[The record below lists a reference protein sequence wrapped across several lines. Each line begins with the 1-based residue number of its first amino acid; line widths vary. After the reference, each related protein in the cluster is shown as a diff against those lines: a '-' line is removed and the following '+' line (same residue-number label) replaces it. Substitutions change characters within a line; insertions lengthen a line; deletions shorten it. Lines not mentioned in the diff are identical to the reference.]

1 MLAQEAKK
9 KNTAICENLRKLGC
23 PGLQVKVDNWGSF
36 FLQRLQQLYHEEELL
51 DLTIKFPTSD
61 ITVQAHRLV
70 ITTCTDY
77 FMQLERKQKEK
88 ENYNGVLIMPPDM
101 PYECVKSIISFM
113 YTGHLEYW
121 TSEQNALYKT
131 AQKMNMAVLTK
142 LLDAQFNT
150 SNLQISPVTNEKT
163 SVSLQS
169 KVVSPNKKTLIH
181 QTMPATPLPGRKLPI
196 WRRKIDSPSM
206 NDSGSYGHR
215 HNEAN
220 SGPSR
225 FDLPEVE
232 DIALGVFSSFDDIT
246 YNTKPIVRAT
256 SDSNDKKNDSR
267 SNRNDTDDDDE
278 EPQEK
283 NWDNNSDDDWI
294 STKSNSKS
302 QDGAS
307 ASKRVRFELEEKEN
321 LEKSKN
327 SSQSSPESINNHA
340 KIIREVLK
348 KYPHLVKNNKNI
360 RLKIMQKEPKSS
372 ESSSSKTKVS
382 YVVLKSDHLIPDAT
396 ENEEKND
403 GNDSGPWKCHK
414 CDLDEEYH
422 NYYMYRRH
430 MQDVHD
436 EKFDPRVCEHCGY
449 KAAKRNILMYHL
461 YTKHNV
467 PPPKSMSFPKCHAC
481 NYVALSETLLVRHQ
495 INHKHRPLSLSSSSV
510 SEEIQCVQCGEA
522 FKDVSE
528 LANHEINT
536 GHGTTINGKDK
547 GFRCPYCHKVFVRPT
562 NLRVHIDCQHKKQ
575 EVMPAELEMLPSIPL
590 EPSSEA
596 EALSNVAS
604 GIAASLGVGDTITT
618 ETITSSDHQEIHTT
632 ETSYVVNEMDLNN
645 ITHEEAFNGHGQ
657 QMIMLI
663 DNDNYQQGELSQ
675 EIHNQQPQQI
685 HISSN
690 EQVVMQNTEEGGMIV
705 YIHGTDDSSSQA
717 YATYQTVTSHDT
729 EEIVEEVVEEV
740 LEEGDTEHSDQN
752 VVEGEDGNQ
761 EQVEEVIQYVEEE
774 TEIVEYD
781 EEQSQSNDGNQQAQE
796 PMMII
801 EEEHLERVES
811 ANEEETK
818 PKMSSDLAGEWD
830 EDSMEMAES

>member
-1 MLAQEAKK
+1 MSTIFHTKPSQS
-9 KNTAICENLRKLGC
+9 
-23 PGLQVKVDNWGSF
+23 PGLKQVKVDNWGSF

-70 ITTCTDY
+70 LTTCTDY
-77 FMQLERKQKEK
+77 FMLLERKQKER
-88 ENYNGVLIMPPDM
+88 EDYDGILVMPPDM

-113 YTGHLEYW
+113 YTGQLEYW

-131 AQKMNMAVLTK
+131 AQKMNITVLTK

-150 SNLQISPVTNEKT
+150 NNLQATSVTNEKT
-163 SVSLQS
+163 SVSMQS
-169 KVVSPNKKTLIH
+169 KITSPVKKISPTS
-181 QTMPATPLPGRKLPI
+181 QAMPTTILPGRKLPI
-196 WRRKIDSPSM
+196 WRRRLDSPSM
-206 NDSGSYGHR
+206 NSDSGSYGHR
-215 HNEAN
+215 SNEAN

-256 SDSNDKKNDSR
+256 SESSGEKNNSTR
-267 SNRNDTDDDDE
+267 SNRNDTEDEDDE
-278 EPQEK
+278 SQEK
-283 NWDNNSDDDWI
+283 HWENNSDDDWI
-294 STKSNSKS
+294 STKSNSRS

-321 LEKSKN
+321 MEKSKN
-327 SSQSSPESINNHA
+327 TSQSSPESINNHA

-372 ESSSSKTKVS
+372 DSSSSKTKVS
-382 YVVLKSDHLIPDAT
+382 YVVLKSDHLIPDAS

-481 NYVALSETLLVRHQ
+481 SYVALSETLLVRHQ
-495 INHKHRPLSLSSSSV
+495 INHKHRPLSLSRSSV
-510 SEEIQCVQCGEA
+510 TEEIQCVQCGEA

-547 GFRCPYCHKVFVRPT
+547 GFRCPYCHKVFVRST
-562 NLRVHIDCQHKKQ
+562 NLRVHIDCQHKKR
-575 EVMPAELEMLPSIPL
+575 ENVPSETESLPAIPL

-604 GIAASLGVGDTITT
+604 GIAASLGVGDTMTT
-618 ETITSSDHQEIHTT
+618 ETITSDHHQEMHTS
-632 ETSYVVNEMDLNN
+632 ETSFVVNEMELNSM
-645 ITHEEAFNGHGQ
+645 THDAAFNGHGQ

-663 DNDNYQQGELSQ
+663 DNESFDQQGELTQ
-675 EIHNQQPQQI
+675 DEHHQQPQQL

-690 EQVVMQNTEEGGMIV
+690 EQLVMQGTEDGMIV
-705 YIHGTDDSSSQA
+705 YIHGTDDSSNQA
-717 YATYQTVTSHDT
+717 YATYQTVTSNDN

-740 LEEGDTEHSDQN
+740 LEEADGEHGDQN
-752 VVEGEDGNQ
+752 SAEAEDSNQ

-781 EEQSQSNDGNQQAQE
+781 EEQSQSNDGSHQVQE
-796 PMMII
+796 SMMII
-801 EEEHLERVES
+801 EEEHLERVEDV
-811 ANEEETK
+811 NEEELK
-818 PKMSSDLAGEWD
+818 SKMSSDLAEEWD